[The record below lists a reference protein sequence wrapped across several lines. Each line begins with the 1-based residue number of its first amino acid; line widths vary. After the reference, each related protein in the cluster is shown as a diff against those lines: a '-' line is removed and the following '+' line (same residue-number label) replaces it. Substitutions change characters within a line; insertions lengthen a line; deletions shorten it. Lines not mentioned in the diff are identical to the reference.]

1 MTRLAIEKNRVTFI
15 ALILIGVG
23 GVYSFFNLPQAEDP
37 GFVIRIA
44 MVATYLPGASPERV
58 ENLVTDKIEE
68 VIQEIPEL
76 DFVNSLSRT
85 GVSLVFVNIKERH
98 KKMRPIWD
106 DLRRKID
113 RARGEL
119 PEGHIGPFVND
130 EFGDVFGIVL
140 TMTAEGYTYAEAKEI
155 ADQVRDELLGLEE
168 VAKVE
173 IYGAQDERVFVEYNT
188 ARLAE
193 LGISAGQLMQI
204 LRNRNIIIPG
214 GDVLVGRERL
224 QLEPTGNFA
233 SLEDLRRTVIKL
245 PNSPEVVY
253 LEDVAEIRR
262 GYIDPSEVVVRA
274 NGERALGIGI
284 SLREGGNIL
293 KLGKEVA
300 AVIADLQ
307 QSYPIG
313 IEFELMADQPGRVER
328 KVREFV
334 GNLFQAIAIVM
345 VVMLITLGVRTGLVV
360 SMLIPAAMLM
370 SLLVMSL
377 LDVGL
382 DQMSLAALIISLGM
396 LIDNAIV
403 MSESIMVQMGEGKP
417 ALQAAVDSGAELR
430 VPLLTSSL
438 TTAAAFL
445 PIYLAKSS
453 AGEYTGVLFVVVT
466 ITLLCSWLLALTMTP
481 LLCVKFLKVRRQRE
495 NGPPHDTP
503 FYRSYRGVLLFG
515 LRHRVISLIAV
526 GLLFVSALWIARF
539 IPQVFFPKADR
550 PFFTAQVFLPTG
562 MDIDAMDDVV
572 SRLEE
577 YVGSELG
584 VGGDRAEGVTTWM
597 SFIGGGEPRYIL
609 NFAVEQPNP
618 AYAFLLINTSSYA
631 VVPEMIERV
640 EEFCRRHFPDV
651 VAVVQPSDM
660 GPPVEKPIQVRLSG
674 KDPEGLFA
682 LVDEVKEKLRSIPGT
697 RNIDD
702 DWGRRTKKILI
713 EVNQPRARRAG
724 VTNEDIAISLQS
736 SLSGIESTEFREDND
751 LIPITLRSVAAE
763 RQDLGKLETLD
774 VYSQTTGQAVS
785 IRQVADARIVWEPS
799 KILRRD
805 RTKTVTVEC
814 NLVPGLTATEVNA
827 TLVPWLEERSRDWKI
842 GYGYELGGEIESS
855 VKSQKSIGD
864 QMPVAVLIIVLLLV
878 SQFNSFRKP
887 LIILLTIPLG
897 LIGVFYGLLIARSYF
912 GFMTL
917 LGIVSLA
924 GIVINN
930 AIVLIDRIRIEAEEH
945 GRDPADAVVEAAQR
959 RLRPILL
966 TTATTLGGLLPL
978 WIGGGPM
985 WSSMAIAIIF
995 GLAFATM
1002 LTLGVVP
1009 ILYSL
1014 FYRVRFRDFE
1024 FRSRATT
1031 PATGE

>member
-1 MTRLAIEKNRVTFI
+1 MTRLAIEKNRVTYI
-15 ALILIGVG
+15 ALILVAVG

-37 GFVIRIA
+37 GFVIRVA

-68 VIQEIPEL
+68 VIQEISEL
-76 DFVNSLSRT
+76 DFVNSQSRT
-85 GVSLVFVNIKERH
+85 GVSLVFVNIKERY
-98 KKMRPIWD
+98 KNMRPIWD

-113 RARGEL
+113 RIRGDL

-155 ADQVRDELLGLEE
+155 ADQVRDELLRIEE

-173 IYGAQDERVFVEYNT
+173 IYGAQDERIFVEYNT

-193 LGISAGQLMQI
+193 LGISAGQLRQM

-245 PNSPEVVY
+245 PSSPEVVY
-253 LEDVAEIRR
+253 LEDLAEIRR
-262 GYIDPSEVVVRA
+262 GYIDPPEVFVRS

-284 SLREGGNIL
+284 SMREGGNIL
-293 KLGKEVA
+293 KLGTEVGQ
-300 AVIADLQ
+300 VVADLQ
-307 QSYPIG
+307 QRYPIG
-313 IEFELMADQPGRVER
+313 IEFELIADQPGRVER

-334 GNLFQAIAIVM
+334 GNLFQAVAIVM
-345 VVMLITLGVRTGLVV
+345 LVMLISLGLRTGLVV
-360 SMLIPAAMLM
+360 STLIPAAMLM
-370 SLLVMSL
+370 SLLVMFV
-377 LDVGL
+377 LDIGL

-417 ALQAAVDSGAELR
+417 ALQAAVDSGRELR

-438 TTAAAFL
+438 TTSAAFL

-466 ITLLCSWLLALTMTP
+466 ITLLCSWILALTMTP
-481 LLCVKFLKVRRQRE
+481 LLCVTFLKIKPRPDDRAAY
-495 NGPPHDTP
+495 DTR
-503 FYRSYRGVLLFG
+503 FYRWYRGLL
-515 LRHRVISLIAV
+515 LLWLKHRALALLGVV
-526 GLLFVSALWIARF
+526 LLFVSALWVARF

-550 PFFTAQVFLPTG
+550 SFLTARLYLPTG
-562 MDIDAMDDVV
+562 VDIGAMDDVV
-572 SRLEE
+572 GELEAFIRDDLRVNAE
-577 YVGSELG
+577 
-584 VGGDRAEGVTTWM
+584 RAEGVTTWM

-609 NFAVEQPNP
+609 NFRVEQPNP
-618 AYAFLLINTSSYA
+618 AYAFMLINTSSYP
-631 VVPEMIERV
+631 VVRELIERV
-640 EEFCRRHFPDV
+640 EDFCRERFPDV
-651 VAVVQPSDM
+651 VAIVQPSDM
-660 GPPVEKPIQVRLSG
+660 GPPVEKPIQVRVSG
-674 KDPEGLFA
+674 TDTAELFV
-682 LVDEVKEKLRSIPGT
+682 LVDAVKDKLRSIPGT
-697 RNIDD
+697 TNIDD

-736 SLSGIESTEFREDND
+736 ILSGIESTEFREEND
-751 LIPITLRSVAAE
+751 LIPITLRSVAAD

-774 VYSQTTGQAVS
+774 VYSQTTGRAVS

-799 KILRRD
+799 KILRRA
-805 RTKTVTVEC
+805 RSKTVTVEC

-827 TLVPWLEERSRDWKI
+827 TLIPWLEEQGRTWKL
-842 GYGYELGGEIESS
+842 GYGFELGGEIESS

-864 QMPVAVLIIVLLLV
+864 QMPIAVLIIVMMLV
-878 SQFNSFRKP
+878 GQFNSVRKP

-917 LGIVSLA
+917 LGIVSLS

-930 AIVLIDRIRIEAEEH
+930 AIVLIDRIRIEIDEH
-945 GRDPADAVVEAAQR
+945 GLDPADAIVEAAQR

-966 TTATTLGGLLPL
+966 TTMTTLGGLLPL

-995 GLAFATM
+995 GLAFATV
-1002 LTLGVVP
+1002 LTLGIVP
-1009 ILYSL
+1009 VLYSL
-1014 FYRVRFRDFE
+1014 FYRVSFRGFLLDAQPVA
-1024 FRSRATT
+1024 SG
-1031 PATGE
+1031 TGE